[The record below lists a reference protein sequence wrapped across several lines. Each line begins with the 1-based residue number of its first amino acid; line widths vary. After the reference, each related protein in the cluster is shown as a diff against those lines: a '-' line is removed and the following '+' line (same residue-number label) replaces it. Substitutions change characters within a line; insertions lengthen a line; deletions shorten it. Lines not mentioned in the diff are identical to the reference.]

1 MDKHDPETAASL
13 EDLAACLRY
22 VHLRADRPTYR
33 TLEQQTATDGGVLP
47 GTRPSLK
54 KVRLTRTI
62 VSDVLAGRKFPGKA
76 FLLTFVDAC
85 GIDLENDRRW
95 EQAWDRLAI
104 QYPQVSAAG
113 GAEKLRQE
121 NEELRRQLT
130 AAKRQAEKAENRAD
144 QAQAQDMNETQLTIV
159 GDLVNNPELRF
170 TPSGEA
176 IARFRI
182 ASTPRYYDKQAGEW
196 RDGER
201 LFLTCHVWRQLAENV
216 AESLQQGT
224 RAIVAGK
231 LRQRS
236 YETEDG
242 EKRTVYEVEV
252 DEVSASLQA
261 QDMNETQL
269 TIVGD
274 LVNNPELRF
283 TPSGEA
289 IARFRIAS
297 TPRYYDK
304 QAGEWRDGE
313 TLFLTCHVWRQLAEN
328 VAESLQQGTRAIVA
342 GKLRQRSYETEDGE
356 KRTVY
361 EVEVDEVSASLQ
373 AQDMNETQLTI
384 VGDLVNNPELRF
396 TPSGEAIARFRI
408 ASTPRYYDKQAGEW
422 RDGERLFLTCHV
434 WRQLAENVA
443 ESLQQGTRAIVAG
456 KLRQRS
462 YETEDGEKRTVY
474 EVEVDEV
481 GASLLN
487 GGDGYSD
494 EPPF

>member
-1 MDKHDPETAASL
+1 MRKAGPFELEGRYGVRARNCDGFGAGAVVRWLVLASHPGLLSTRTTADLLLLLAIYLPTADNSAHAADSAMRSAVEAVPLTDISGQPRTAVSSAGQTMDKHDPETAASL

-47 GTRPSLK
+47 STRPSLK

-196 RDGER
+196 RDGET
-201 LFLTCHVWRQLAENV
+201 LFLTCNVWRQLAENV

-236 YETEDG
+236 YETKDG

-261 QDMNETQL
+261 QDMNETRL

-313 TLFLTCHVWRQLAEN
+313 TLFLTCNVWRQLAEN

-356 KRTVY
+356 KR
-361 EVEVDEVSASLQ
+361 A
-373 AQDMNETQLTI
+373 
-384 VGDLVNNPELRF
+384 
-396 TPSGEAIARFRI
+396 
-408 ASTPRYYDKQAGEW
+408 
-422 RDGERLFLTCHV
+422 
-434 WRQLAENVA
+434 
-443 ESLQQGTRAIVAG
+443 
-456 KLRQRS
+456 
-462 YETEDGEKRTVY
+462 VY